1 MNNLIDN
8 STMIEIELW
17 FIPIDIVMII
27 TTTLTIVL
35 GLIFLSIAITHRVC
49 WSASM
54 ILIYNSC
61 FTEVILSCVLLN
73 MAIFTLQHDLKK
85 DTENISFC
93 ITIAFLCYVTDT
105 MQNYSYL
112 LTAVYRYISV
122 VYPTRIFWLSANFQ
136 VCLIIGQ
143 WIFCIVFALPLLLTE
158 QIIYNIDN
166 QICQI
171 PLRLSAPMIYVS
183 IILYVIPNLG
193 IVGIYTKLAR
203 YVRHISIR
211 TTLPHTLFHAQ
222 RELRLVQRTFT
233 LASTLIV
240 LGIPYMIFVL
250 ISFVTTP
257 PKYHFR
263 IAYIFADVSILS
275 IMIMTYYF
283 TQQIKE
289 IIRKILPKSNVIEPI
304 RDIVRT

>member
-1 MNNLIDN
+1 MENLADN

-27 TTTLTIVL
+27 TTTLSIVL
-35 GLIFLSIAITHRVC
+35 GLIFLFIAITHKVC
-49 WSASM
+49 WSVSM
-54 ILIYNSC
+54 VLICNSC
-61 FTEVILSCVLLN
+61 LIQVILSCVLLS
-73 MAIFTLQHDLKK
+73 MGIFEFQHDSKK

-93 ITIAFLCYVTDT
+93 VITGFLLYATEA

-112 LTAVYRYISV
+112 LTAIYRYISV
-122 VYPTRIFWLSANFQ
+122 VYPAKIFWKSAKFQ

-143 WIFCIVFALPLLLTE
+143 WVFCIVFSLPLLLTG

-171 PLRLSAPMIYVS
+171 PLSLSVPIMYS
-183 IILYVIPNLG
+183 ILILYLIPNLG
-193 IVGIYTKLAR
+193 IVAIYVKLAR
-203 YVRHISIR
+203 YVHHISTR
-211 TTLPHTLFHAQ
+211 TAVPNTLFHAR

-233 LASTLIV
+233 LTSTVIA

-263 IAYIFADVSILS
+263 IAFIFIDLS
-275 IMIMTYYF
+275 LLVIMIMTYYF
-283 TQQIKE
+283 TQQINE
-289 IIRKILPKSNVIEPI
+289 IIRKIFPKPNAIEPI